1 MVISSRESHV
11 SVRAQQVVSFTRVM
25 FEEEG
30 VTAARLK
37 EEGNNRK
44 EEFIERGKKR
54 GRRKTGETIE
64 RREEMDGWMWRNGGM
79 DG

>member
-1 MVISSRESHV
+1 MSASGLSKSCPSLESCSRKRG
-11 SVRAQQVVSFTRVM
+11 VR
-25 FEEEG
+25 
-30 VTAARLK
+30 AARLK

>member
-1 MVISSRESHV
+1 
-11 SVRAQQVVSFTRVM
+11 M